1 MTGAPQPGSGVRVRE
16 LRLAGVAGKGPYGVS
31 FLDEHD
37 EWRSLGVI
45 AGPSHTGKTSIA
57 DFVRYLLGDDEHPLH
72 QEIVGAVRSALL
84 EIELDGQVTTIER
97 AAAGQA
103 SAFASV
109 WRKGLADLVDA
120 DELRV
125 TTEPTS
131 DPEGLSQLV
140 LSGFGL
146 DGIGLPVAPTK
157 EGSGTQLLSIRDV
170 FRVMFL
176 PNHRLDNMDLT
187 FENSNYMV
195 RQKFRQ
201 LIDVMF
207 GVHDPQGAQLQAST
221 KAAND
226 AVNAAK
232 RAENALKDLA
242 QADYPAGVL
251 ELQQMLDVATNEI
264 AATSNDIAALDT
276 IQRTNAGA
284 ISEMRARLDRA
295 QSASSEATVRARGRV
310 SLLAR
315 LTALRAQYADDKKK
329 LTFLR
334 EAERLF
340 NPLDVVTC
348 PACMS
353 RLATAPSLVDGVCSL
368 CHNHVGADGGA
379 KETQTSSP
387 EGSSGHDLIESELQ
401 AVSRR
406 LADLNDYWAR
416 LDADRTRLEQMRD
429 DAEEAVERLAEAL
442 DRVVETPAPWL
453 AERDALTSRRAQAQ
467 LEEQFAE
474 AGLRVWQR
482 VSDAQQRRERLEVTL
497 RRLRAER
504 ASSKKRPDR
513 AAVIRALS
521 ERFTAILEDFE
532 YPKLSDTW
540 IDDDLVPHVRGMLYT
555 AASSGGLVLISLAY
569 HLAIWELAF
578 ERDADAPGLLVID
591 SPQKNLGH
599 GVVETDPDFAD
610 TRLVENFYRHAQRWL
625 AGDGVGAQL
634 IVIDNTPPN
643 LVKDHVVVHYT
654 RSAQIG
660 PYGLITDAVD

>member
-1 MTGAPQPGSGVRVRE
+1 MTEAPAPGSGVRLRE
-16 LRLAGVAGKGPYGVS
+16 LRLAGVAGQGPYGVS

-72 QEIVGAVRSALL
+72 PEIVGAVRSALL

-109 WRKGLADLVDA
+109 WPEGLADLAHA
-120 DELRV
+120 DELRI

-131 DPEGLSQLV
+131 DPEGLSQLI
-140 LSGFGL
+140 LAGFGL
-146 DGIGLPVAPTK
+146 DGVGLPVAPTK
-157 EGSGTQLLSIRDV
+157 DESGTQLLSIRDV

-187 FENSNYMV
+187 FENSSYMV

-221 KAAND
+221 KSAND

-242 QADYPAGVL
+242 RDDYPVGVL
-251 ELQQMLDVATNEI
+251 ELQRMLDVATNEI

-276 IQRTNAGA
+276 IQRTTAGA

-295 QSASSEATVRARGRV
+295 QSASSQAAVRVRDRV

-353 RLATAPSLVDGVCSL
+353 KLTTPPSLVDGVCSL
-368 CHNHVGADGGA
+368 CHNQVDADA
-379 KETQTSSP
+379 TEAQTSSP
-387 EGSSGHDLIESELQ
+387 DGSSGHELIESELR

-406 LADLNDYWAR
+406 LADLSDYWAR
-416 LDADRTRLEQMRD
+416 LDADRARLEQMRD

-453 AERDALTSRRAQAQ
+453 AERDSLTSRRAQAQ
-467 LEEQFAE
+467 LEAQFAE

-540 IDDDLVPHVRGMLYT
+540 IDDDLIPHVRGMLYT

-578 ERDADAPGLLVID
+578 ERDAAAPGLLVID

-610 TRLVENFYRHAQRWL
+610 TRLVENFYRHVQRWL
-625 AGDGVGAQL
+625 TGDGVGAQL
-634 IVIDNTPPN
+634 IVIDNTPPD
-643 LVKDHVVVHYT
+643 LVKEHVMVHYT
-654 RSAQIG
+654 RSAQIE